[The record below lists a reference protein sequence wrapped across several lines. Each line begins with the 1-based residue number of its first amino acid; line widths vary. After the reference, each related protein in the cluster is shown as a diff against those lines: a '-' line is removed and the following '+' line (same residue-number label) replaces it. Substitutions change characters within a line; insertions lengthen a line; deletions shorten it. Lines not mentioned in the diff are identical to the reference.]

1 MQTGLLLVPSEK
13 RLGPRINI
21 TSDQLRPTRSPS
33 TPTRRPPLCAFD
45 FQGGKPMR
53 IRSQWEVIKIPG
65 LSHGVY
71 PEEHVWN
78 RLGSLSDKS
87 YNTYM
92 CPGMPW
98 MSLPPGIGGTFS
110 TPSSQTSRPLS
121 MSISSSVPLSM
132 YQSTPN
138 VPANST
144 EIGLTHRRTESHTSS
159 TTTSSTRP
167 HRPII
172 DGSLKCIE

>member
-21 TSDQLRPTRSPS
+21 TSDQLRPSRSPS
-33 TPTRRPPLCAFD
+33 TPTRRPPLFALN
-45 FQGGKPMR
+45 FQGGNPMR
-53 IRSQWEVIKIPG
+53 IRSQWEVINIPG
-65 LSHGVY
+65 ISHGVY

-78 RLGSLSDKS
+78 RLGLLSDKS
-87 YNTYM
+87 YTTYI
-92 CPGMPW
+92 CPTVPGMR
-98 MSLPPGIGGTFS
+98 SPPSICRTLS
-110 TPSSQTSRPLS
+110 TASSQTSRPLS

-132 YQSTPN
+132 YQPTPDMSTH
-138 VPANST
+138 ST
-144 EIGLTHRRTESHTSS
+144 GSGPTHRRTESYTSG

-172 DGSLKCIE
+172 DGSLKGIE